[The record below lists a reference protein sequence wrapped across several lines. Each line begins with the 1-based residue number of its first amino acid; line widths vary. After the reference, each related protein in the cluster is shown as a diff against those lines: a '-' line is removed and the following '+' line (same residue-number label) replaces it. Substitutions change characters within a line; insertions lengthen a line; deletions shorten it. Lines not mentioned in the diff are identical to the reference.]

1 MSTGPKR
8 IVSVRLPAAAAP
20 GSAQHSSSATASEIP
35 PRVQCTRRTLTDA
48 PVRVEHHPAPDYHW
62 SVAASDDF
70 SLRLDGLPPAEEPPD
85 FLDLPERTRKP
96 RRAGITHVLDR
107 GMSPLALESLVE
119 TAGAH
124 IDLIKLGWG
133 TAYVSRG
140 VRDKVA
146 ICRDVGISV
155 CPGGTLFE
163 IAVKQGSVEP
173 YLEWLRVLGIDHI
186 EVSNGSLPIPVE
198 EKRALI
204 ARLAAEFTVIAE
216 VGSKGSQPAVASDWV
231 AEMLGDLAA
240 GAALVIAEGRESG
253 TVGLFDSSGAIHAE
267 LVEAIVHALGAE
279 TIIFEAPQRSQ
290 QAWLLGH
297 LGPNVNLGNIQA
309 EDVIALETLR
319 RGLRFETLDL
329 LPSAARQTADA

>member
-1 MSTGPKR
+1 MRGGG
-8 IVSVRLPAAAAP
+8 A
-20 GSAQHSSSATASEIP
+20 
-35 PRVQCTRRTLTDA
+35 RRGGHGLLA
-48 PVRVEHHPAPDYHW
+48 RDYHW
-62 SVAASDDF
+62 PVATPEDF
-70 SLRLDGLPPAEEPPD
+70 SLRLDGLPPAEGPPD
-85 FLDLPERTRKP
+85 FLDLPERTLKP

-163 IAVKQGSVEP
+163 IAVAQDGLEP
-173 YLEWLRVLGIDHI
+173 YLEWLRSLGIDHI
-186 EVSNGSLPIPVE
+186 EVSNGSLPIAAE

-204 ARLAAEFTVIAE
+204 ARLAAEFTVVAE
-216 VGSKGSQPAVASDWV
+216 VGSKRSLDAVAEEWV

-240 GAALVIAEGRESG
+240 GAALVIAEGRETG
-253 TVGLFDSSGAIHAE
+253 TVGLFDANGAVHAE
-267 LVEAIVHALGAE
+267 LVEAILHAVGHE
-279 TIIFEAPQRSQ
+279 VVIFEAPQRSQ
-290 QAWLLGH
+290 QAWLLRH
-297 LGPNVNLGNIQA
+297 VGPNVNLGNIQV

-329 LPSAARQTADA
+329 LPSAVTP

>member
-1 MSTGPKR
+1 M
-8 IVSVRLPAAAAP
+8 
-20 GSAQHSSSATASEIP
+20 AT
-35 PRVQCTRRTLTDA
+35 
-48 PVRVEHHPAPDYHW
+48 
-62 SVAASDDF
+62 SDDF

-133 TAYVSRG
+133 TAYVSHG

-216 VGSKGSQPAVASDWV
+216 VGSKRSQPAVAEHWV
-231 AEMLGDLAA
+231 EEMLGDLAA

-253 TVGLFDSSGAIHAE
+253 TVGLLDSSGAIHAE

-297 LGPNVNLGNIQA
+297 LGPNVNLGNIA
-309 EDVIALETLR
+309 TDDVIALETLR
-319 RGLRFETLDL
+319 RGLRFDTLDL
-329 LPSAARQTADA
+329 LPRGSEQAAPGVGDR